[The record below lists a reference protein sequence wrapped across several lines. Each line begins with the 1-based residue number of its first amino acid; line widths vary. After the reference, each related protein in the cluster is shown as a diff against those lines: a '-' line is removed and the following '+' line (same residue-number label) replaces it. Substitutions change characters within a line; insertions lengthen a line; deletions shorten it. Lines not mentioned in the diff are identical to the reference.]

1 MTPNTVYSFNFTGD
15 TVSLLPAKVWKI
27 HIYIH
32 TYACY
37 MQKIYIYTYKYVERR
52 IRVIKGTHV
61 CTCVYIYRVAYR
73 GARHVSRPWTGW
85 FDDRSTRSF
94 LFPRPSRQQWPIPHS
109 RGVASTDFPKTN
121 KMICWLCINTFA
133 PAKQR
138 IIPPVIGPEPFFPI

>member
-1 MTPNTVYSFNFTGD
+1 MVSISSRYRFIIAGKSVENT
-15 TVSLLPAKVWKI
+15 
-27 HIYIH
+27 HIYIYIH
-32 TYACY
+32 ICTRVIC
-37 MQKIYIYTYKYVERR
+37 KKYIYKYAQRR
-52 IRVIKGTHV
+52 IRVIKRTYV
-61 CTCVYIYRVAYR
+61 CFTRVRVYVYRVAYR